1 MRSNSTDVQSDPLK
15 ARFLFLACE
24 LSRHFPELD
33 LHFNLEPDSGMFRY
47 FAAAIDSDI
56 FEHSLSQADV
66 KSVLYDA
73 TFTLKQATGRFDA

>member
-1 MRSNSTDVQSDPLK
+1 MRSHRAEAQNDPMK

-33 LHFNLEPDSGMFRY
+33 LHFNLEQDSGKFRY

-56 FEHSLSQADV
+56 FEHDLGDLDV

-73 TFTLKQATGRFDA
+73 TFTLKQASGRFDA